1 MTDAVILPDNLDEMI
16 EESGKPALP
25 EGRYLAIIM
34 GGAAKTSENGK
45 LSYGITWQLLVNNNP
60 DSVQDGWDTEAATTA
75 LNYVYTFIG
84 TWTDATK
91 TRFVSGKKPSF
102 VFTHMMDYLGV
113 SGKAMNPAD
122 HKFRQIVVKI
132 KHEPDQ
138 RDPDILRLVVG
149 DVYKYIV
156 GEETCPVLANLAE
169 AYEEMRSETA
179 KELDDVFGE
188 GSGEALADS
197 QPQVE
202 AAATGKKPRGK
213 KKDEAGDEAW

>member
-16 EESGKPALP
+16 EESGKPQLP
-25 EGRYLAIIM
+25 EGRYLAIII

-60 DSVQDGWDTEAATTA
+60 DSVKDGWDTEAATTA

-84 TWTDATK
+84 TWTDDTQK
-91 TRFVSGKKPSF
+91 RFVSGKKPSF

-113 SGKAMNPAD
+113 KGKAMQPSD
-122 HKFRQIVVKI
+122 HKFRQIIVKI

-138 RDPDILRLVVG
+138 RDPDTLRLVVG

-156 GEETCPVLANLAE
+156 GDEVCPVLANLAE
-169 AYEEMRSETA
+169 AYEEQRSDTA

-188 GSGEALADS
+188 GSGEALTDS
-197 QPQVE
+197 QPEVE
-202 AAATGKKPRGK
+202 AAATGKKRRGK
-213 KKDEAGDEAW
+213 SVEEATDAW